1 MKIQNSKCVANASI
15 VQVIFTR
22 LLKSFFDEVNH
33 DLLLARVR
41 RKVKDK
47 RMLKLIRAYLNSGV
61 MVGGVTQS
69 TDKGTPQGGPASPLL
84 SNIMLD
90 DLDKELE
97 KRGHCFCRYADDCAP
112 RMLNSKEK
120 KREMQCYKTDEGRP
134 FGICLQKPVPNRPR
148 LRWLNGQGGERR
160 GKRLGKEPSQVT
172 DKKMNA
178 SEPLITC
185 RKRRDDIKTMESRCH
200 GTSLGETCLRPKE
213 FRINKL
219 NS

>member
-1 MKIQNSKCVANASI
+1 MGYSTCATNVE
-15 VQVIFTR
+15 
-22 LLKSFFDEVNH
+22 LK
-33 DLLLARVR
+33 R
-41 RKVKDK
+41 
-47 RMLKLIRAYLNSGV
+47 
-61 MVGGVTQS
+61 
-69 TDKGTPQGGPASPLL
+69 
-84 SNIMLD
+84 
-90 DLDKELE
+90 
-97 KRGHCFCRYADDCAP
+97 
-112 RMLNSKEK
+112 K

-200 GTSLGETCLRPKE
+200 GTSLGETCLRPKRYPVWRWHDLVGGCYMERGNLNALMQTEKFKRKKREDESRKVE
-213 FRINKL
+213 FRGGTTRSSDEAIVMKVERRGCHSEVLFAASTRNGR
-219 NS
+219 NR